1 MDSLLIDV
9 ALGGN
14 FVASSITD
22 YFLQSNF
29 AGQVIVVILMLF
41 SVVAWGV
48 MFCKYIDLTT
58 IEDLNTKARR
68 KISQSASL
76 AEALS
81 ETKSS
86 QSPFAKLLKE
96 AMTTIGHMDVASRA
110 NSAMRT
116 AMVENALLRAMS
128 RETAKYEQKMT
139 LLGTII
145 SGAPFMGLLGTV
157 WGVMDCF
164 GSMSHQTSVTL
175 QQLAPGVAGSL
186 LTTVAGLVVAIPS
199 VFGFNFLTTQIRKMG
214 VEIENFATSL
224 SDRIEIEFAAKYHAT
239 PERRREIKP
248 EKAAVDNRQFWADDG
263 SVGKQATS
271 ANAFNAGAPAAA
283 TASDPGDKILDFS
296 LDDDSEEISNFDEE

>member
-1 MDSLLIDV
+1 MDSLFIDV

-68 KISQSASL
+68 KISQCASL

-116 AMVENALLRAMS
+116 SIVENALLRAMS

-164 GSMSHQTSVTL
+164 GSMSQQTSVTL

-224 SDRIEIEFAAKYHAT
+224 SDRIEIEFAANYQAET
-239 PERRREIKP
+239 ERRREVKP
-248 EKAAVDNRQFWADDG
+248 EKAAVDNRQFWSSND
-263 SVGKQATS
+263 SIGKQAGL
-271 ANAFNAGAPAAA
+271 ANAFNAGAPAAEN
-283 TASDPGDKILDFS
+283 ASDSGDKILDFS

>member
-1 MDSLLIDV
+1 M
-9 ALGGN
+9 
-14 FVASSITD
+14 ASSITD

-68 KISQSASL
+68 KISQCASL
-76 AEALS
+76 TEALS

-96 AMTTIGHMDVASRA
+96 AMTTIGHMDAASRA

-164 GSMSHQTSVTL
+164 GAMSQQTSVTL

-186 LTTVAGLVVAIPS
+186 LTTVAGLVAIPS

-224 SDRIEIEFAAKYHAT
+224 SDRIEIEFAANYQAET
-239 PERRREIKP
+239 ERRREVKP
-248 EKAAVDNRQFWADDG
+248 ESPAVDNRQFWADDG

>member
-164 GSMSHQTSVTL
+164 GAMSQQTSVTL

-186 LTTVAGLVVAIPS
+186 LTTVAGLLVAIPS

-224 SDRIEIEFAAKYHAT
+224 SDRIEIEFAANYQAET
-239 PERRREIKP
+239 ERRREVKP
-248 EKAAVDNRQFWADDG
+248 EKAAVDNRQFWSSND

>member
-1 MDSLLIDV
+1 M
-9 ALGGN
+9 
-14 FVASSITD
+14 ASSITD

-68 KISQSASL
+68 KISQSATLS
-76 AEALS
+76 EALS

-96 AMTTIGHMDVASRA
+96 AMTTIAHMDMASRA

-164 GSMSHQTSVTL
+164 GSMSQQTSVTL

-224 SDRIEIEFAAKYHAT
+224 SDRIEIEFTAKHHAA
-239 PERRREIKP
+239 PEIRREIKP
-248 EKAAVDNRQFWADDG
+248 ESPAVDNRQFWADDG

>member
-239 PERRREIKP
+239 PEIRREIKP
-248 EKAAVDNRQFWADDG
+248 ESPAVDNRQFWADDG

>member
-1 MDSLLIDV
+1 MDSLFIDV

-224 SDRIEIEFAAKYHAT
+224 SDRIEIEFAAKYHAA
-239 PERRREIKP
+239 PEIRREIKP

-263 SVGKQATS
+263 SVGKRAGS

>member
-1 MDSLLIDV
+1 M
-9 ALGGN
+9 
-14 FVASSITD
+14 ASSITD